1 MARRLVIVLTVLV
14 TVLISGVYVASDSV
28 AVRTG
33 LSQAT
38 IFGVPAVLLL
48 VALYAPR
55 THRPPVL
62 ITDRADA

>member
-38 IFGVPAVLLL
+38 IFGAPALVLL
-48 VALYAPR
+48 VALHAPR
-55 THRPPVL
+55 AHRPPVL